1 MWHFDLAKTK
11 AGQELYSMGEGKGVK
26 IGEKRLIIRE
36 IDRVK
41 NLYSKGI
48 FTDSAYKELIEPL
61 KNELA
66 KLEAIVPPDA
76 ESAELEASAVS

>member
-1 MWHFDLAKTK
+1 MWKFDLAKTK
-11 AGQELYSMGEGKGVK
+11 AGRQLYSMGDKN
-26 IGEKRLIIRE
+26 GEQRSIPRE

-48 FTDSAYKELIEPL
+48 FTDSAYKELIVPL

-66 KLEAIVPPDA
+66 KLEAMVPPDA
-76 ESAELEASAVS
+76 ESAEFEASAVS